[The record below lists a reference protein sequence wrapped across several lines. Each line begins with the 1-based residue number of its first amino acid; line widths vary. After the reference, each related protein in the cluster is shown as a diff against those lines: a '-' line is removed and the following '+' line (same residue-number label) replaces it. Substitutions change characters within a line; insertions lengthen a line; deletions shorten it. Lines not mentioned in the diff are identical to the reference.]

1 MKKYPHHV
9 DESGG
14 LATMDTSH
22 VARWSFGIRVLHW
35 VTFAALVA
43 QLGIAFG
50 RMGGMATMR
59 CLPLHMSLGL
69 TILCIVLLR
78 LGWRAFAQAPRRQEA
93 LPLQPSSVL
102 VHASLYALI
111 LAVVITGWMAYRP
124 MPMMPAAR
132 LFGSLPV
139 PLAPSVAEIP
149 ARELSIIHQG
159 LVCALLSMV
168 GLHLIAA
175 LMHATILRDGI
186 LSGMLFGRS
195 KMQNNQVD

>member
-1 MKKYPHHV
+1 MSMK
-9 DESGG
+9 SGG
-14 LATMDTSH
+14 LATLETSH
-22 VARWSFGIRVLHW
+22 VAPWSVAIRVLHW
-35 VTFAALVA
+35 MTFAALVA

-50 RMGGMATMR
+50 RMGGMATMQW
-59 CLPLHMSLGL
+59 LPLYMSLGL

-78 LGWRAFAQAPRRQEA
+78 LGWRAFAQAPRRQGA
-93 LPLQPSSVL
+93 LAPAAVERL

-111 LAVVITGWMAYRP
+111 LTVVITGWMAYRP

-149 ARELSIIHQG
+149 AREFSIIHQG
-159 LVCALLSMV
+159 LVWALLAMV
-168 GLHLIAA
+168 GLHLMAA
-175 LMHATILRDGI
+175 LMHATVLCDGI
-186 LSGMLFGRS
+186 LSGMLSGRS